1 MDLHREIKAL
11 QAELREIRALQ
22 QQQEIRALQQQQ
34 HHRVQTLQARKAREQ
49 QQTQVANAHK
59 FAQDDVTFGVSM
71 PATAKKRGA
80 RGKGNSH
87 IGSHT
92 KNNILPC
99 IRCGKLECE
108 SWNGRWYVGENCP
121 KVHPAYLEAK
131 RQRATAKEADAKKE
145 RTVLAV
151 SSRAINADAKIFEH
165 SEEESASQ
173 GDNCLFVPCAPDS
186 VLPALPVAQHLHF
199 TKGLAVLDTTNVPA
213 SCFAMRSEKRLRKGG
228 AIDSAA
234 TVSCGAPQ
242 SGPDAHVVRKGPYL
256 KPMHMKMAR
265 GPLQQVD
272 SCSLAFRTVTQ
283 DGKSFLLTTPET
295 PGIAA
300 RDMEPL
306 VSLRALLEHGYQCHL
321 AIPTK
326 EHLAGCDLCK
336 RARFKEEVKK
346 RNWGGFIRVPDEQG
360 GHFIILRYTSERL
373 WRLPLPGE
381 PQSMRNDI
389 ATSAATSNTF
399 ATLSELPDNDPPAAP
414 RVAAKH
420 SSPVDHEKQ
429 QQKLLHLEEIQSEA
443 QKFHNMFGHFNAALT
458 ITSARYHGYH
468 VSKAVAAAIRKLRC
482 ADCALGHGNRNP
494 LRTKRL
500 QTDASNGATWTKI
513 LDDQADSLPE
523 WGGNVNEQATLTRA
537 RLPDENGTRISHLL
551 AAIPVMHTVDRL
563 KPARH
568 VEHKSRKHSD
578 IQRKKVRWD
587 DGIFAMEAAL
597 SGAEPPKRYPT
608 HDDNT
613 DQALKN
619 IGIPLQG
626 ELCEPT
632 IEEISESSRQTSEQ
646 DVGTDIRIDFA
657 DAISMGYQHEK
668 YYLLAVDKESD
679 FLYSIPSTQRADA
692 YVLLKEY
699 LEVTG
704 FRPSRLRCDNA
715 PEFKSEK
722 FLKLCEESNISIQY
736 VEAYNHTMNGR
747 IENCVKIVKSHV
759 RAALSASNAPRN
771 FWPDCTKDL
780 INKYNNLVKRTNTG
794 HLLTPYE
801 RVKPKALSNRLSD
814 VFVPFGC
821 KAVGVLP
828 KEHPLIKNTSHQNR
842 GYEGI
847 FLRKDDTSEQV
858 WLYVFALRK
867 RMLFRDVQYYKEQF
881 PFRNHGCLSN
891 PKLMDP
897 CLKDLGALEVPS
909 DSPPALPLTR
919 AKAAEHDDLVKQ
931 AERIISDENTEAC
944 QAPVVPATPG
954 GSQFLTPPSSPP
966 SSWIIPAVDMGSPE
980 QSPARG
986 QLPKA
991 KRFMEGRDIPLEHPW
1006 EQLTWLQRCKA
1017 LAHHEV
1023 VIPLP
1028 PGTLPGRDVPG
1039 LPLFGKS
1046 VRAYNGGPK
1055 KSRQAFL
1062 EIRVMKPHPRAGD
1075 LVPLRADMPG
1085 EDTQSVAHAIWCW
1098 KPNLT
1103 CLQDFGIQKPSASD
1117 STKALLALLQDAGLK
1132 GFHAVWSATTH
1143 APPEASHNSS
1153 SFSLQVDKFVPDPR
1167 NRNAMLRGP
1176 VEHVPFWKESET
1188 KEMEGLKA
1196 RGCIKRVHR
1205 RDLIDGVDKVFQSR
1219 FHYKIKRHAD
1229 GTLNKFKV
1237 RLVCQGQ
1244 HMQKSVDYADAFSPV
1259 PHASGF
1265 RTLVALA
1272 AANDMEM
1279 DQVDISQAFIQG
1291 DLLPGDGRRGRV
1303 FIAPPPGYPEEENI
1317 VWQLMRPLYGM
1328 PQSARC
1334 WHLTMSK
1341 WLKDEGFH
1349 TVGYEKSMWCIQKD
1363 GHKIIMGS
1371 HIDDFI
1377 ICSTSREM
1385 LDDFRKRLIGTDGV
1399 GGRFDGTYEGPLDH
1413 YLGCEIRRDRPKRKA
1428 IITQANYARHILES
1442 EGMWDCNPKLTPMM
1456 PNTRLSKADQPS
1468 VADPVLHKRYRGL
1481 VGKLGYLVNM
1491 TRPDLAWAYSQLSSF
1506 VQCPG
1511 EVHMAAAMHVLAYLR
1526 GTYDR
1531 CLTYSKP
1538 PGTRLN
1544 TLWGWVDSDWAAD
1557 QDTRRSHTG
1566 YVLMLNG
1573 GAISWRSRR
1582 QDSVSLSTSEA
1593 EYIAASQCGQEVVY
1607 LREILRE
1614 SFFEQAEETLVYE
1627 DNRACILMSENSVSR
1642 EKSRHVEPIQRLVAK
1657 SDLPRHVDIRR
1668 RFLRELVGLKVLK
1681 LLPCST
1687 HKMVADALT
1696 KSLPEPAFRMH
1707 RAEMLGEADMPYC
1720 AYLLH
1725 VMRPSRARG
1734 CIA

>member
-1 MDLHREIKAL
+1 MSFDRQIKAL
-11 QAELREIRALQ
+11 QAEIHALQ
-22 QQQEIRALQQQQ
+22 QQQQQ
-34 HHRVQTLQARKAREQ
+34 RIEALQARTARAQ
-49 QQTQVANAHK
+49 RQTHAATARQV
-59 FAQDDVTFGVSM
+59 AQDDATFSGSM
-71 PATAKKRGA
+71 GGTAKRRGA
-80 RGKGNSH
+80 RGKGNGHDGSH
-87 IGSHT
+87 IRHHA
-92 KNNILPC
+92 IPC
-99 IRCGKLECE
+99 RACGKLECE
-108 SWNGRWYVGENCP
+108 SLREAGRWNGEKCP
-121 KVHPAYLEAK
+121 QAHPAYLKARRLKATK
-131 RQRATAKEADAKKE
+131 RLQAAAIESAAKKE
-145 RTVLAV
+145 RTDVPRNAARADENV
-151 SSRAINADAKIFEH
+151 SEN
-165 SEEESASQ
+165 SEKHSASDGEQ
-173 GDNCLFVPCAPDS
+173 HSCLFISCAPDS
-186 VLPALPVAQHLHF
+186 VLPALPVARNLHF
-199 TKGLAVLDTTNVPA
+199 TKGLSVLDTTDVPA
-213 SCFAMRSEKRLRKGG
+213 SCFSMRTQKNLRKGG

-234 TVSCGAPQ
+234 TVPCGAPQ
-242 SGPDAHVVRKGPYL
+242 SGKNAHVIRQGPYL
-256 KPMHMKMAR
+256 KPMYMKMAR
-265 GPLQQVD
+265 GPIQQVD
-272 SCSLAFRTVTQ
+272 SCSLAFQTVTQ

-295 PGIAA
+295 PGVAA
-300 RDMEPL
+300 KDMQPL

-321 AIPTK
+321 ALPTK
-326 EHLAGCDLCK
+326 THIAGCDLCK
-336 RARFKEEVKK
+336 RARFKEEVKHK
-346 RNWGGFIRVPDEQG
+346 DWGGFIRTPDSQG
-360 GHFIILRYTSERL
+360 GHFVILRYASDRL

-381 PQSMRNDI
+381 QH
-389 ATSAATSNTF
+389 ATCNAKPVTTSNTF
-399 ATLSELPDNDPPAAP
+399 ATLSELPDDDPPAAP
-414 RVAAKH
+414 QISPKP
-420 SSPVDHEKQ
+420 SSPVDHDKQ
-429 QQKLLHLEEIQSEA
+429 QRKLLHLEEIQAEA
-443 QKFHNMFGHFNAALT
+443 KKLHNMFGHFNAAIT
-458 ITSARYHGYH
+458 IASARYHGYR
-468 VSKAVAAAIRKLRC
+468 VSKAVATAIRKLRC

-494 LRTKRL
+494 LRTKRV
-500 QTDASNGATWTKI
+500 QSDASNGATWTEI
-513 LDDQADSLPE
+513 LDDHDDSFPE
-523 WGGNVNEQATLTRA
+523 WGDNVTEQATLTRA
-537 RLPDENGTRISHLL
+537 WLPADDDTRVSHIL
-551 AAIPVMHTVDRL
+551 AAMPAMRTIGQQKIADVRCVERKICTDSHTT
-563 KPARH
+563 
-568 VEHKSRKHSD
+568 RK
-578 IQRKKVRWD
+578 RVRWD
-587 DGIFAMEAAL
+587 DGISAMEADL
-597 SGAEPPKRYPT
+597 SGTAPPKRIQT
-608 HDDNT
+608 HDNKM
-613 DQALKN
+613 DQALNN
-619 IGIPLQG
+619 IGIPTQG

-632 IEEISESSRQTSEQ
+632 KEEISESTRQTSEQ

-704 FRPSRLRCDNA
+704 FKPSRLRCDNA
-715 PEFKSEK
+715 PEFKSDD
-722 FLKLCEESNISIQY
+722 FLQLCKEFDISIQY

-771 FWPDCTKDL
+771 LWPDCTKDL
-780 INKYNNLVKRTNTG
+780 INKYNNLVKRTSTG

-814 VFVPFGC
+814 IFVPFGC

-858 WLYVFALRK
+858 WLYIFALRK

-891 PKLMDP
+891 PKLIDP

-909 DSPPALPLTR
+909 DRTPAVPLTR
-919 AKAAEHDDLVKQ
+919 AKAAEHSDLVKQ
-931 AERIISDENTEAC
+931 AERVVSDDTTEAL
-944 QAPVVPATPG
+944 QAPVAPATPG
-954 GSQFLTPPSSPP
+954 GTVFQTPPSSPP
-966 SSWIIPAVDMGSPE
+966 SSWIIPEVDFGSPDFPL
-980 QSPARG
+980 QPPVSG
-986 QLPKA
+986 QLPK
-991 KRFMEGRDIPLEHPW
+991 RFSEGRDIPLEHPW
-1006 EQLTWLQRCKA
+1006 DQLTWLQRCKA

-1028 PGTLPGRDVPG
+1028 TGTLPGRDIPG
-1039 LPLFGKS
+1039 VPLFGKS

-1055 KSRQAFL
+1055 KDRRAFL
-1062 EIRVMKPHPRAGD
+1062 ELRVMHPHPRAGD
-1075 LVPLRADMPG
+1075 LVPLRAEMPG
-1085 EDTQSVAHAIWCW
+1085 DDTQSVAHALWSW

-1103 CLQDFGIQKPSASD
+1103 CLRDFGLQKPSASD
-1117 STKALLALLQDAGLK
+1117 STKALLALFQDAGLH
-1132 GFHAVWSATTH
+1132 GSTAAWTATTH
-1143 APPEASHNSS
+1143 ASLAESQHASS
-1153 SFSLQVDKFVPDPR
+1153 SSLQVDKFEPDPR

-1176 VEHVPFWKESET
+1176 AALVPFWKTSENS
-1188 KEMEGLKA
+1188 EMDGLKR

-1205 RDLIDGVDKVFQSR
+1205 QDLIAGVDKVFQSR

-1229 GTLNKFKV
+1229 GTLDKLKV

-1265 RTLVALA
+1265 RALVSLA

-1363 GHKIIMGS
+1363 GHKILMGS

-1385 LDDFRKRLIGTDGV
+1385 LDDFRERLLK
-1399 GGRFDGTYEGPLDH
+1399 RFDGTPLGALDH
-1413 YLGCEIRRDRPKRKA
+1413 YLGCEIKRDREKKKA

-1456 PNTRLSKADQPS
+1456 PNTRLSKADQPP
-1468 VADPVLHKRYRGL
+1468 VVDPVLHKRYRGL

-1511 EVHMAAAMHVLAYLR
+1511 EVHMDAAKHVLAYLR

-1531 CLTYSKP
+1531 CLTYHKP
-1538 PGTRLN
+1538 SGTRLN

-1557 QDTRRSHTG
+1557 KDTRRSHTG

-1582 QDSVSLSTSEA
+1582 QESVSLSTSEA

-1614 SFFEQAEETLVYE
+1614 SFFEQMEETLVYE
-1627 DNRACILMSENSVSR
+1627 DNRACILMSENTVSR
-1642 EKSRHVEPIQRLVAK
+1642 EKSRHVEPMQRMVAE
-1657 SDLPRHVDIRR
+1657 SDLSRHVDIRK

-1725 VMRPSRARG
+1725 VMRPSKG
-1734 CIA
+1734 CVM